1 MAKTYALVRKHFEQL
16 ETIRE
21 CYEWGWVEESFRDLI
36 ENPSK
41 PKAAD
46 IYERLIG
53 QWFSEHQHDH
63 RSEILPVWA
72 KAIASQHGISIGGD
86 RHGE

>member
-1 MAKTYALVRKHFEQL
+1 MAKPYALVREHFEQL

-41 PKAAD
+41 ATAAD
-46 IYERLIG
+46 IYERLIE
-53 QWFSEHQHDH
+53 QWFKENEEHHSH
-63 RSEILPVWA
+63 TPLKGWA